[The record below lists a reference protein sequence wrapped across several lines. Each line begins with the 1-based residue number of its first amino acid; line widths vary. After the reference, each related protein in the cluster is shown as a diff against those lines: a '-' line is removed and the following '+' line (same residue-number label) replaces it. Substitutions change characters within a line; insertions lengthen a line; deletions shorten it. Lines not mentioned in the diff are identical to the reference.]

1 MIMAK
6 VWKKSQVHLIKSSIQ
21 DSSCVQA
28 SIKGFKNYI
37 LKTSIDLDLLRYKHA
52 NYIDF
57 LVLKIFFIMHLKIYF
72 SYLNH
77 VKSLSNKKL
86 SKYLNQPYA
95 ISIDLSKSIDYI

>member
-77 VKSLSNKKL
+77 VKSLSN
-86 SKYLNQPYA
+86 
-95 ISIDLSKSIDYI
+95 IIFFHV